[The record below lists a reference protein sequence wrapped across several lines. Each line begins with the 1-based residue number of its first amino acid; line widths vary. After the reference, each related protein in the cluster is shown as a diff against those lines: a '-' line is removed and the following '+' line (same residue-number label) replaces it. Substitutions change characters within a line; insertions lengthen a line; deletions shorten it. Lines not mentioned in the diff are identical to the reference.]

1 MDNNFSWGL
10 EVDYIAHYGVPH
22 GHGPNG
28 GSGRYPWG
36 SGAKWGKTPL
46 GRGIDRVKGFFKKK
60 KPATSNVETSEA
72 KREVNISD
80 KTEITT
86 ASQNQ
91 PDHEAQRKAALESG
105 DRNEIAKYFNESS
118 YPELQQALNKAN
130 LKDQLNKSINDFKS
144 VEPKI
149 KTPEENRADY
159 VKQELWSGDLNRI
172 MAIASDK
179 SVSSQDLTNAI
190 TKANTMSAANAKLNP
205 SKAQQAAEKLEKV
218 RNALDTGVKLY
229 ESGAQAWNTG
239 ASLYNLFGN
248 PSKPLTKLPTDVKS
262 FDPVKYAA
270 DQEKKSKEAEEKA
283 KKAREAYVNQ
293 ELWSGDL
300 NRILAIAG
308 DAKISNKEMEGAIAK
323 AKQIEK
329 LKNPSSNSEKKESK
343 PESQKEV
350 KEKSQPQKE
359 LKEKTKSVI
368 ELVSKKKLTD
378 YEDYSFP
385 NDDNYSPKQAKKTD
399 DLGDY
404 YKYLTSQEIPKW
416 MYKASLDDYSDDYNF
431 FD

>member
-10 EVDYIAHYGVPH
+10 EIDYIAHYGVPH

-72 KREVNISD
+72 KREINTSG
-80 KTEITT
+80 K
-86 ASQNQ
+86 SQNQ
-91 PDHEAQRKAALESG
+91 PDHEAQRKAALDSG
-105 DRNEIAKYFNESS
+105 DRNEILKYFNESS

-130 LKDQLNKSINDFKS
+130 LKDQLNKSINDSKP

-172 MAIASDK
+172 MAVAADK

-205 SKAQQAAEKLEKV
+205 SKAQQMAEKIEKV
-218 RNALDTGVKLY
+218 RNALDTGVKFY

-300 NRILAIAG
+300 KRILAIAG
-308 DAKISNKEMEGAIAK
+308 DTKITNKDMEGAIAK
-323 AKQIEK
+323 VKQIEK
-329 LKNPSSNSEKKESK
+329 LKDPNSKDNESNSKKRADYVKQELWSGDLNRIMAVANDKSISDKDLGSAFAKSNQLEKIRKAM
-343 PESQKEV
+343 
-350 KEKSQPQKE
+350 
-359 LKEKTKSVI
+359 
-368 ELVSKKKLTD
+368 KKD
-378 YEDYSFP
+378 I
-385 NDDNYSPKQAKKTD
+385 NDDEYVFP
-399 DLGDY
+399 
-404 YKYLTSQEIPKW
+404 EW
-416 MYKASLDDYSDDYNF
+416 
-431 FD
+431 